1 MSSKEEEYKEMFLS
15 EALQNYEQLNELFT
29 VLEKDKD
36 DTEAIDSIFRITHT
50 LKGNAMGM
58 GFEAIAELSHVMED
72 VFSEVKEGNIKLSK
86 SLFDNMFKA
95 NDKLGTLIDAL
106 TTDEKVS
113 YKGIL
118 TKLNVILRKAREKNQ
133 PKDEAETPD
142 TNEKI
147 KGTTQEPVVPET
159 ESQPEPE
166 PEKANEP
173 QEDTVSETDTSTESG
188 KKPFGKLGEMTA
200 RLFKSTK
207 QSEEETDSD
216 ISTEP
221 EPESSVEST
230 QPVSETPME
239 TEEVENEQS
248 PDIVEEEQELPE
260 PYFENNVVEEEVEK
274 VVEEEKDIEP
284 EEEQV
289 EEEDEIEEKEVE
301 EEIEEESAT
310 QRKIAFSDVVQIPIR
325 KLDALMNQVEQ
336 LIIERDRLMAIS
348 DIDINGRSNSDFTSL
363 QRITS
368 DLQYSVMDVRLV
380 QIGFLFKKF
389 HRVIRDVASIESKQ
403 VSLVLKGTDVEID
416 RNILKIMSD
425 SLVHLVRNSVSHGI
439 EDAQTRKQRGK
450 PEEGVVTLN
459 ARNEKDN
466 VIVEISDDGNGID
479 TEIIRKKIVEKGLLN
494 KELADQLSENEVLLY
509 IFEPGFSNAEKITEV
524 SGRGVGMDVVKRAT
538 ESIGGQI
545 SVETEVGKGSTIILK
560 LPSSMA
566 VKGALLFLLGKQEF
580 AFALTYTEAVI
591 SLYKHEIYMINSGL
605 MCKYLDKTISVIFLE
620 DLLSMDCLDEISDEG
635 AFHNTYHKIEDDQ
648 KLDVIVVSHSDR
660 FIGIVVDKLLQQKE
674 IVEKTI
680 SKPLDNVKLLTGTT
694 ILGNGNVCLVV
705 DAAAIADILFK
716 STNKSKIMEMV

>member
-29 VLEKDKD
+29 TLEKDKD
-36 DTEAIDSIFRITHT
+36 DIEAIDSIFRITHT

-58 GFEAIAELSHVMED
+58 GFEAIAALSHVMED

-95 NDKLGTLIDAL
+95 NDKLGALIDAL
-106 TTDEKVS
+106 TSEEKVS

-133 PKDEAETPD
+133 PKDTTEASDTVEIVKDTTEQESVTTEVKSESEKVEESQEDNASETGSIEAEV
-142 TNEKI
+142 NEKEQLLDI
-147 KGTTQEPVVPET
+147 A
-159 ESQPEPE
+159 
-166 PEKANEP
+166 EK
-173 QEDTVSETDTSTESG
+173 QLGVSETN
-188 KKPFGKLGEMTA
+188 F
-200 RLFKSTK
+200 
-207 QSEEETDSD
+207 
-216 ISTEP
+216 
-221 EPESSVEST
+221 
-230 QPVSETPME
+230 
-239 TEEVENEQS
+239 ENK
-248 PDIVEEEQELPE
+248 IEEEQEE
-260 PYFENNVVEEEVEK
+260 
-274 VVEEEKDIEP
+274 
-284 EEEQV
+284 V
-289 EEEDEIEEKEVE
+289 EEEDN
-301 EEIEEESAT
+301 T

-336 LIIERDRLMAIS
+336 LIIERDRLIAIS
-348 DIDINGRSNSDFTSL
+348 DIDKNGRSSSDFTSL

-389 HRVIRDVASIESKQ
+389 HRVVRDVASIESKQ
-403 VSLVLKGTDVEID
+403 VSLVLKGTEVEID

-450 PEEGVVTLN
+450 PEEGTVTLN

-466 VIVEISDDGNGID
+466 VIVEITDDGNGID
-479 TEIIRKKIVEKGLLN
+479 TEVIRKKIVEKGLLN
-494 KELADQLSENEVLLY
+494 QELADHLSASEVLLY

-524 SGRGVGMDVVKRAT
+524 SGRGVGMDVVKRST

-545 SVETEVGKGSTIILK
+545 SIDTEVGKGSTIILK

-580 AFALTYTEAVI
+580 AFALSYTEAVI
-591 SLYKHEIYMINSGL
+591 SLYKHEISMINSGL

-620 DLLSMDCLDEISDEG
+620 DLLSMECLEEIDNEG
-635 AFHNTYHKIEDDQ
+635 AFHKTYHRIDDNK
-648 KLDVIVVSHSDR
+648 KLDVIVVSHADR

-680 SKPLDNVKLLTGTT
+680 SKPLDNVKILTGTT

-716 STNKSKIMEMV
+716 STKKSKMMEMV